1 MDIPGVSSTQ
11 SATDG
16 PTSVGWRWGR
26 WASQRRGGFDPAA
39 ISIPVPRS
47 TPVWIRCRPLTRSPR
62 WTEKEIREESE
73 ICQNED
79 VDAPQKKK
87 DADGP
92 GPFLMAPSGPCF
104 CQFQSPD
111 RNVLHRFFSVSLSL
125 SLSLLMRPSDRGNP
139 HLITKTIV
147 DVFFSCRKQNR
158 YRSEGG
164 KSVNNL

>member
-87 DADGP
+87 RRGWARTVSNGP
-92 GPFLMAPSGPCF
+92 KWT
-104 CQFQSPD
+104 
-111 RNVLHRFFSVSLSL
+111 
-125 SLSLLMRPSDRGNP
+125 LLLPIPESR
-139 HLITKTIV
+139 
-147 DVFFSCRKQNR
+147 
-158 YRSEGG
+158 
-164 KSVNNL
+164 